1 MGRRSAGSGDSG
13 WSFEWEEVL
22 VVAEAY
28 TAPVKDLAADD
39 SVDLEEATDM
49 SFDGWEEIGMI
60 AADLFQPWK
69 LAFLAAAAAQLLF
82 PPWLSGSHLGASAA
96 PL

>member
-28 TAPVKDLAADD
+28 TAPVKDLAAGD

-49 SFDGWEEIGMI
+49 SFDGWEIGMI